1 MSVAEMHMLRWM
13 CGETIRDK
21 MRNEDFRNT
30 ISVTPIEEKMRENTN
45 DDLIMRDVDLQI
57 CHSSE

>member
-1 MSVAEMHMLRWM
+1 M

-21 MRNEDFRNT
+21 MRNEDFHNT

-45 DDLIMRDVDLQI
+45 DGLIMRDVDLHI